1 MNDTAREYGG
11 GLFALALEENAADQI
26 LGESRALR
34 TLFTREYTHM
44 LIDPSVP
51 KAERVTMVGELL
63 DGRVHEYL
71 ANFVKLLTERRLV
84 SEIDGC
90 FREFERLYYETFAI
104 ARVRAESAVALSDSQ
119 KKRLEEKLEKHTGSR
134 IEITY
139 EVVPS
144 LIGGMRL
151 VMDNRTIDDTVKAR
165 LTEIGAV
172 LSDTV
177 V

>member
-11 GLFALALEENAADQI
+11 GLFALAVEENAADVI
-26 LGESRALR
+26 LEESRALR
-34 TLFTREYTHM
+34 KLLTREYTHM
-44 LIDPSVP
+44 LIDPTVP
-51 KAERVTMVGELL
+51 KSRRVELVGELL
-63 DGRVHEYL
+63 DGRVHVYL
-71 ANFVKLLTERRLV
+71 ANFVKLMTERRLV

-90 FREFERLYYETFAI
+90 FREFERLYYETFRI
-104 ARVRAESAVALSDSQ
+104 VRVRAESAVELSGDQ
-119 KKRLEEKLEKHTGSR
+119 KKRLEAKLTKHTGSR
-134 IEITY
+134 IEISY
-139 EVVPS
+139 AVDPS

-151 VMDNRTIDDTVKAR
+151 VMDNRTIDSTVKAR